1 VLAAV
6 AAGVLT
12 GPARAASVLYIR
24 GGGNGHGIGMSQ
36 YGADGY
42 ALHGKRYRWILAHYY
57 RGTRIGTVG
66 ARRTVRV
73 LLSSGAREASLAG
86 VSRAWTGAGPGGAGG
101 TGGAGA
107 PPRQAKRLRPGLTY
121 TARPNADGTIA
132 LLKPNGKK
140 VGTFRAPLE
149 VTGPE
154 PITLARVGSYHGT
167 LALRPD
173 RAGGIQTVD
182 VVSLE
187 DYVRGVISAEM
198 PSDWAPEALKVQAV
212 AARTYAIT
220 TSVGGPGFDLYP
232 DTRSQM
238 YRGVAA
244 ETPATDAAV
253 AATRGQVV
261 TYDGAP
267 VVSYFFSSSGGHTEN
282 IENVWPGAKPEP
294 WLRGVPDRYDGAAG
308 DPYHRW
314 SVRMPLASA
323 AAKLGGS
330 VVKGSLVGIR
340 VLGRGVSPRIVTA
353 EVVGT
358 KGRTTVSGASLQ
370 RAFGLLTAPAE
381 FTTITTTPGP
391 APVPTP
397 PSTPQSS
404 FLPRGAAGS
413 QAVLAIVPLVH
424 ALLAG
429 TMPALH
435 GTVSPAAD
443 RTGSPRLVEQ
453 VEVQA
458 RDGHDGWRTV
468 AVARLGTGGR
478 YGAALPS
485 ARVYR
490 VVYGGLAGPAVTVS

>member
-6 AAGVLT
+6 AAGVAVGVVA
-12 GPARAASVLYIR
+12 GPARAVSVLSIR

-36 YGADGY
+36 YGAYGY

-57 RGTRIGTVG
+57 RGTRIGTVS

-73 LLSSGAREASLAG
+73 RISTGPASFAGA
-86 VSRAWTGAGPGGAGG
+86 SRAWAAHRT
-101 TGGAGA
+101 
-107 PPRQAKRLRPGLTY
+107 KRLRTGLTY

-140 VGTFRAPLE
+140 VAAFRAPLE
-149 VTGPE
+149 VTGPG
-154 PITLARVGSYHGT
+154 PIRLAGVGSYHGT

-173 RAGGIQTVD
+173 GAGGIQTVD

-198 PSDWAPEALKVQAV
+198 PSGWSREALKVQAV

-220 TSVGGPGFDLYP
+220 TNVGGRGFELYP

-244 ETPATDAAV
+244 ETPSTDAAV
-253 AATRGQVV
+253 AATRGEVV
-261 TYDGAP
+261 TYHAAP
-267 VVSYFFSSSGGHTEN
+267 VVTYFFSSSGGHTES
-282 IENVWPGAKPEP
+282 IENVWPGTKPEP
-294 WLRGVPDRYDGAAG
+294 WLRGVPDPYDGAGG

-314 SVRMPLASA
+314 SVRMPLATA
-323 AAKLGGS
+323 AAKLGRP

-340 VLGRGVSPRIVTA
+340 VIKRGVSPRIVTA

-358 KGRTTVSGASLQ
+358 KGRTRVSGATLQ
-370 RAFGLLTAPAE
+370 RAFGLLTAPAR

-397 PSTPQSS
+397 ASTPRPS
-404 FLPRGAAGS
+404 FLPRGAGGS
-413 QAVLAIVPLVH
+413 QAVLAIVPLVR

-429 TMPALH
+429 TVPALH
-435 GTVSPAAD
+435 GTVSPASD
-443 RTGSPRLVEQ
+443 GTVSPRQ
-453 VEVQA
+453 IEVQA
-458 RDGHDGWRTV
+458 RDGRAGWRTV
-468 AVARLGTGGR
+468 AVTRLGPGGR
-478 YGAALPS
+478 YGAVLPS
-485 ARVYR
+485 AGVYR
-490 VVYGGLAGPAVTVS
+490 VVYGGLAGPAVTVP